1 MREKGIYPNIS
12 EEDLDIKRER
22 EKEEVF
28 SRVSSLKITQLKSN
42 IRNKKSKRKFIYK
55 EI

>member
-28 SRVSSLKITQLKSN
+28 SRVQDY
-42 IRNKKSKRKFIYK
+42 RKKKPENLTKN
-55 EI
+55 